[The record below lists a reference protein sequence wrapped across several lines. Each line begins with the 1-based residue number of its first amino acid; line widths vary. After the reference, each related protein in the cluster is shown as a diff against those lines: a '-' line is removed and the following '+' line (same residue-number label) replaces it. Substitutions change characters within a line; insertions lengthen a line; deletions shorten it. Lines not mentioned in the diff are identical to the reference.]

1 MLKISFTNAE
11 VSDHGYGLEVN
22 GKSLED
28 IISTAL
34 GTKVKGNGGYGSGL
48 PSFSSNSCD
57 VTVRGK
63 NYTPKVTTVEKF
75 ASTLR
80 DNAGE
85 DPVVALAIV
94 DQSIDKGWKD
104 LYPLKNYGRQ
114 GKPTAVS
121 KKFSG
126 NTLKDAEGTAPQK
139 HATWDYTFGSGK
151 FNRPLT
157 GHAGGWYNKI
167 GNKKVSLNY
176 EGAGDEIR
184 KMTTLI
190 DKSEYDF
197 DIWLQRGCGSEAI
210 DSMLGITGFSSMT
223 NEQLQKFV
231 GKGGRQYNFISAGVA
246 KGKGFSGEVICNIY
260 APKGTKMIY
269 AEPFSYY
276 SGADYD
282 TSGFDDWDGT
292 KKQSTFGGESEMII
306 QRGAYYRITKIEK
319 SGYTTYI
326 DMEVVLDKGYDKF
339 QQRGAFKGLE
349 R

>member
-48 PSFSSNSCD
+48 PSFRSNSCD
-57 VTVRGK
+57 VTVTINPHDKECDIETEDSTTKGALIYNSYTALRPSKKILSDEDPTSKKTLPDTSKNFLLNKDSKDNIEKSISKEMEGKAPKKRSYSTILEDPVNKFVKEALSKFIQYCRGK

-126 NTLKDAEGTAPQK
+126 NTLKDAEGK
-139 HATWDYTFGSGK
+139 
-151 FNRPLT
+151 
-157 GHAGGWYNKI
+157 
-167 GNKKVSLNY
+167 
-176 EGAGDEIR
+176 
-184 KMTTLI
+184 
-190 DKSEYDF
+190 
-197 DIWLQRGCGSEAI
+197 DIV
-210 DSMLGITGFSSMT
+210 F
-223 NEQLQKFV
+223 
-231 GKGGRQYNFISAGVA
+231 
-246 KGKGFSGEVICNIY
+246 
-260 APKGTKMIY
+260 
-269 AEPFSYY
+269 
-276 SGADYD
+276 
-282 TSGFDDWDGT
+282 
-292 KKQSTFGGESEMII
+292 
-306 QRGAYYRITKIEK
+306 
-319 SGYTTYI
+319 
-326 DMEVVLDKGYDKF
+326 
-339 QQRGAFKGLE
+339 
-349 R
+349 